1 MLKKYEFT
9 DLSEFQGLIDGKELL
24 NKPIILG
31 HKLIEEGEYDDEGNE
46 TKEPV
51 YNDKLMIDIYWESN
65 EDSSFLGS
73 YEIFPNNPVHK
84 IFEE

>member
-9 DLSEFQGLIDGKELL
+9 DLVEFQGLIDDKELF

-46 TKEPV
+46 VVAPIMG
-51 YNDKLMIDIYWESN
+51 DKLMIDIYWEDS
-65 EDSSFLGS
+65 EDSSVLDEF
-73 YEIFPNNPVHK
+73 EIFPNNPVHK
-84 IFEE
+84 IF